1 MTETLVKKLINRP
14 CITINENSHIESLVK
29 ILTRNKV
36 GCVVVVSDALDYPVG
51 IVSERDLIRNYNK
64 IMNNNNI
71 KVREVMTKN
80 IISCNQNTSSKELME
95 IMSENKI
102 RHIPI
107 IEDDKL
113 LGIVSIG
120 DVVNRI
126 IENYAYETKHLR
138 EFINNWLKYQSIE
151 K

>member
-1 MTETLVKKLINRP
+1 MPETLVQKLMKRA
-14 CITINENSHIESLVK
+14 CITLDENSSIKNLVDTLNK
-29 ILTRNKV
+29 NKV
-36 GCVVVVSDALDYPVG
+36 GCVIVTSLESHYPVG
-51 IVSERDLIRNYNK
+51 IVSERDLVRNFKDILNH
-64 IMNNNNI
+64 NTI
-71 KVREVMTKN
+71 KVKDVMTKN
-80 IISCNQNTSSKELME
+80 IIFCNKNTSSKELME

-107 IEDDKL
+107 IEKNKL

-138 EFINNWLKYQSIE
+138 EYINS
-151 K
+151 

>member
-1 MTETLVKKLINRP
+1 MAETLVQKLMKRA
-14 CITINENSHIESLVK
+14 CITLDENSSIKSLVDTLNK
-29 ILTRNKV
+29 NKV
-36 GCVVVVSDALDYPVG
+36 GCVIVTSLKSTYPVG
-51 IVSERDLIRNYNK
+51 IVSERDLVRNFK
-64 IMNNNNI
+64 VILNNTI
-71 KVREVMTKN
+71 KVKDVMTKN
-80 IISCNQNTSSKELME
+80 IIFCNKNTSSKELME

-107 IEDDKL
+107 IEKNKL

-138 EFINNWLKYQSIE
+138 EYINS
-151 K
+151 

>member
-1 MTETLVKKLINRP
+1 MPETLVQKLMKRT
-14 CITINENSHIESLVK
+14 CITLDENSTIKNLIDTLNK
-29 ILTRNKV
+29 NKV
-36 GCVVVVSDALDYPVG
+36 GCVVVTSLKSNDPVG
-51 IVSERDLIRNYNK
+51 IVSERDLVRNFK
-64 IMNNNNI
+64 TILNNNTI
-71 KVREVMTKN
+71 KVKDVMTKN
-80 IISCNQNTSSKELME
+80 IIFCNKNTSSKELME

-107 IEDDKL
+107 IEKNKL

-138 EFINNWLKYQSIE
+138 EYINS
-151 K
+151 